1 MKVYDSVKKVE
12 LEVADAKALIKIMQ
26 DGRQVD
32 FYLAEKETDDM
43 GYLTW
48 DVEHWSSLDNKR
60 FIRTYTLEGR
70 VLNDSTAHNIYDLAN
85 DFKPEKAVKIELS

>member
-26 DGRQVD
+26 EGRQVD

-48 DVEHWSSLDNKR
+48 DVEH
-60 FIRTYTLEGR
+60 
-70 VLNDSTAHNIYDLAN
+70 
-85 DFKPEKAVKIELS
+85 

>member
-12 LEVADAKALIKIMQ
+12 LEVADEKALIKIMQ

-32 FYLAEKETDDM
+32 LYLAEKETDDM

-48 DVEHWSSLDNKR
+48 DVEHWSSVDNKR
-60 FIRTYTLEGR
+60 FIRTSTLEGR
-70 VLNDSTAHNIYDLAN
+70 VLNDSTAHNI
-85 DFKPEKAVKIELS
+85 